1 MGLLGR
7 LDEPSLEFD
16 VVLTRRDRL
25 LVEGPRSGERR
36 HAHRIEAGAV
46 EERMGDIGIHVEHE
60 PVDLL
65 PGKIIF
71 REERVGD
78 HEGQV
83 HRPLPRGP
91 FEADH
96 FAKVGERLAL
106 AAVAGECLGT
116 QRLHLREHLLAT
128 GIVERREV
136 ADEDGDLH
144 DLLRVGVAHLLRRA
158 IGVEAEAGL
167 AAGVVERL
175 LVREGLDLVRAPQ
188 FLGEPTGILPRSLAA
203 ECRGQNEPRPI
214 PLGKRVHRLGVDF
227 PRAEP
232 GGRQPAAL
240 TMGFGGDR
248 GAEADDD
255 QQPDAGVREGD
266 RFHANGSLTESMG
279 PWKRWAARKVAATP
293 PPHQTGCHRG
303 RGRGE

>member
-96 FAKVGERLAL
+96 FAKV
-106 AAVAGECLGT
+106 
-116 QRLHLREHLLAT
+116 
-128 GIVERREV
+128 
-136 ADEDGDLH
+136 
-144 DLLRVGVAHLLRRA
+144 
-158 IGVEAEAGL
+158 
-167 AAGVVERL
+167 
-175 LVREGLDLVRAPQ
+175 
-188 FLGEPTGILPRSLAA
+188 
-203 ECRGQNEPRPI
+203 
-214 PLGKRVHRLGVDF
+214 
-227 PRAEP
+227 
-232 GGRQPAAL
+232 
-240 TMGFGGDR
+240 
-248 GAEADDD
+248 
-255 QQPDAGVREGD
+255 
-266 RFHANGSLTESMG
+266 
-279 PWKRWAARKVAATP
+279 
-293 PPHQTGCHRG
+293 
-303 RGRGE
+303 